1 MHQEWGVCRPF
12 RARVLACVLLTG
24 WLTAPPAAG
33 ELYVYEPFD
42 YPAGEQLVGKNGG
55 TGFTSPWRDETFAN
69 SATIQSGSIAYPGLT
84 TLGNSVLMTGAN
96 GSLQIFRDHVN
107 VPGDDGTTTWI
118 SFLGQR
124 LGAIQDP
131 PVNPNNPYPRGV
143 NVSFYNTEG
152 FAAHGREQ
160 FAVGSSSGGPTNDW
174 AFIGHGQ
181 VANFLPASNPSVPF
195 GGAPPAFVVIRI
207 DHHGP
212 PNVDGPGNN
221 DDVYFFVNP
230 DPGIE
235 PSIASANAV
244 RLGTEANAFDYAGL
258 DYVRP
263 FVGNTNGV
271 QPYGDLL
278 WDELRI
284 GSLFSDVSPGGVS
297 ILPGDTD
304 QDGIP
309 GEYPDDFN
317 PIRDNFQ
324 KATVER
330 TMGDLVDDDIVDF
343 LDYRQWKTAFTAAGG
358 NLADV
363 DLTFLS
369 TPVPEPATTGLA
381 LAACGALA
389 GIARRRCRAPGSP

>member
-1 MHQEWGVCRPF
+1 MHHAWGFRRPF
-12 RARVLACVLLTG
+12 GTGVVTCLLVAG
-24 WLTAPPAAG
+24 WLTAAPAAG

-42 YPAGEQLVGKNGG
+42 YPAGEQLVGKSGG
-55 TGFTSPWRDETFAN
+55 TGFTGAWRDQAFPN
-69 SATIQSGSIAYPGLT
+69 SATIQAGSIAYPGLT
-84 TLGNSVLMTGAN
+84 TSGNSVLMTGEA
-96 GSLQIFRDHVN
+96 GSLQIFRNHVN

-181 VANFLPASNPSVPF
+181 VANILPASTPPVPY
-195 GGAPPAFVVIRI
+195 GGAPPAFVVLRI

-212 PNVDGPGNN
+212 PNLDGPGNN

-230 DPGIE
+230 NPDVEPAIE
-235 PSIASANAV
+235 TANAK
-244 RLGTEANAFDYAGL
+244 RLGTEPNSFDYAGL

-263 FVGNTNGV
+263 FVGNTNGA
-271 QPYGDLL
+271 QPFGELL

-309 GEYPDDFN
+309 GEFPDDFT

-330 TMGDLVDDDIVDF
+330 TLGDLVNDDFVDF
-343 LDYRQWKTAFTAAGG
+343 LDYRQWKTAFTAGGG
-358 NLADV
+358 NLAEV

-369 TPVPEPATTGLA
+369 APVPEPAAGA
-381 LAACGALA
+381 MVLAACGVLV
-389 GIARRRCRAPGSP
+389 GFVRRR